1 MNKDIPMLR
10 RTFIVALLAPLPSV
24 ALAAADGHHGTHGHK
39 AAEGAKAVEAAKAP
53 DGGTRDAAT
62 YFTNL
67 ELVTQDGRKVR
78 FYDDVLAGKT
88 VVINVIYTNC
98 QDACPLITQ
107 QLNAVRKLLPEFGR
121 QVHFVTLSSDPARDT
136 PQAMKKFAQTQNAD
150 VEGWTFLTG
159 RKENL
164 DHILKKLGQHTATV
178 ESHSTLLI
186 AGNVPAKRWS
196 KIRPEAPPQAIAAR
210 LIAMAGGAEVP
221 LPDAI
226 GIRH

>member
-1 MNKDIPMLR
+1 MNQEDTTMLR
-10 RTFIVALLAPLPSV
+10 RTFIAALLAPLSPAV
-24 ALAAADGHHGTHGHK
+24 M
-39 AAEGAKAVEAAKAP
+39 AAE
-53 DGGTRDAAT
+53 GGTRDAAT

-78 FYDDVLAGKT
+78 FHDDVLAGKT
-88 VVINVIYTNC
+88 VLINVIYTNC

-107 QLNAVRKLLPEFGR
+107 QLLEVRKFLPEFGR

-136 PQAMKKFAQTQNAD
+136 PAAMKKFAQKQGAD

-164 DHILKKLGQHTATV
+164 EHILKKLGQHSATV

-210 LIAMAGGAEVP
+210 LMAMAGGVEVP

-226 GIRH
+226 GARH

>member
-1 MNKDIPMLR
+1 MNQEDTAMLR
-10 RTFIVALLAPLPSV
+10 RTFIAALLAPLSS
-24 ALAAADGHHGTHGHK
+24 AAM
-39 AAEGAKAVEAAKAP
+39 AAE
-53 DGGTRDAAT
+53 GGTRDAAT

-78 FYDDVLAGKT
+78 FHDDVLAGKT
-88 VVINVIYTNC
+88 VLINVIYTNC

-107 QLNAVRKLLPEFGR
+107 QLLEIRKFLPEFGR

-136 PQAMKKFAQTQNAD
+136 PAAMKKFAQKQGAD

-159 RKENL
+159 RKENIE
-164 DHILKKLGQHTATV
+164 HILKKLGQHSATV

-210 LIAMAGGAEVP
+210 LMAMAGGAEVP

-226 GIRH
+226 GARH